1 MRTANPTNAAS
12 GTRKACPGK
21 SAGYSDLAGLP
32 IRKRACNRLIQFKKL
47 ISFQA
52 FGCQGSILGNFF
64 AFVFLRLTCLTELVG
79 YQLRTHFFIFSPPKR
94 RTQNPVP
101 HSQPPDCGA
110 FFLGSQG
117 MCESFCCLV
126 FRLSL
131 FCKTTGWTTTNLWN
145 SIEY

>member
-94 RTQNPVP
+94 RTQNPLP
-101 HSQPPDCGA
+101 HSQPPDSGA
-110 FFLGSQG
+110 FFLVVRHVRLFPPLADIRADSAARRTAPQAEGSAAP
-117 MCESFCCLV
+117 
-126 FRLSL
+126 
-131 FCKTTGWTTTNLWN
+131 
-145 SIEY
+145 